1 MFWAGILSSG
11 VAAGVTPLGVCR
23 YLYPEG
29 EGERVHAIARTVR
42 EQAGQALP
50 SEKPA
55 TFNCALFACPRKYF
69 FGKIENETLCKRK
82 FRLKFQAF
90 PKASSKPSP
99 VGDFQPGDEMKSAKC
114 SLHAFSSCHFR
125 VPGPFFRA
133 LFLQGV
139 PMLKK
144 RAYTLAL
151 ACSTAFFAASA
162 FAAEP
167 TIKIGFPIPLTGEI
181 PKVGESSKFA
191 AELYREEVNAVG
203 GLEVGGKKYPLE
215 FIFEDNES
223 KPETAVNVTLKLIDR
238 DKVLTIIGP
247 QSSRQAVPAAA
258 VANDNEVPMI
268 TPWSTNP
275 DATRDRP
282 WVFRAAFLDPFQ
294 APVVA
299 NFATKQFSAKK
310 AAVLFEISNDYS
322 KGLADNF
329 RGVWEKLHGKG
340 GVVAFESHGP
350 KDQDFSAQLTK
361 MIAAKPD
368 FIFLPENYSF
378 AALIVPQARDLGF
391 KGAFMGSDAWGS
403 AELMKLCGDACKGQF
418 FSTHYA
424 AAGAKGKTKE
434 FIDKYNKKYG
444 YVPDD
449 VAALTWDAVT
459 LVAGA
464 IQKAG
469 ALDGNTRA
477 MRKKIRDNL
486 AMVQEFK
493 GITGD
498 MRFDAQGDPIKCAV
512 IVEIDKKGDF
522 TFKESVCPQ

>member
-1 MFWAGILSSG
+1 MKHMISFALTCVMTLFTAGA
-11 VAAGVTPLGVCR
+11 VF
-23 YLYPEG
+23 
-29 EGERVHAIARTVR
+29 
-42 EQAGQALP
+42 AGQ
-50 SEKPA
+50 
-55 TFNCALFACPRKYF
+55 
-69 FGKIENETLCKRK
+69 
-82 FRLKFQAF
+82 
-90 PKASSKPSP
+90 
-99 VGDFQPGDEMKSAKC
+99 
-114 SLHAFSSCHFR
+114 
-125 VPGPFFRA
+125 
-133 LFLQGV
+133 
-139 PMLKK
+139 
-144 RAYTLAL
+144 
-151 ACSTAFFAASA
+151 
-162 FAAEP
+162 

-181 PKVGESSKFA
+181 PKVGESTKFA
-191 AELYREEVNAVG
+191 AEMYRDEVNAKG

-238 DKVLTIIGP
+238 DGVLAIIGP
-247 QSSRQAVPAAA
+247 QSSRQAVPAGA
-258 VANDNEVPMI
+258 VANDNETPMI

-275 DATRDRP
+275 DATKDRP

-299 NFATKQFSAKK
+299 DFATKQFKAKK

-329 RGVWEKLHGKG
+329 RDAWEALHGKNS
-340 GVVAFESHGP
+340 VIAFESHGP

-378 AALIVPQARDLGF
+378 AALIVPQARDLGY
-391 KGAFMGSDAWGS
+391 KGHFMGSDAWGS
-403 AELMKLCGDACKGQF
+403 AELMKLCGNACKGQF

-424 AAGAKGKTKE
+424 AAGATGATKE
-434 FIDKYNKKYG
+434 FIDKYNKKFG

-449 VAALTWDAVT
+449 VAALTWDAVA

-469 ALDGNTRA
+469 KVEGDVRKTR
-477 MRKKIRDNL
+477 KLIRENL
-486 AMVQEFK
+486 ASVKNFK

-498 MRFDAQGDPIKCAV
+498 MRFDEQGDPVKCAV
-512 IVEIDKKGDF
+512 IVAIDDKGDF
-522 TFKESVCPQ
+522 TFKESVCPKQK